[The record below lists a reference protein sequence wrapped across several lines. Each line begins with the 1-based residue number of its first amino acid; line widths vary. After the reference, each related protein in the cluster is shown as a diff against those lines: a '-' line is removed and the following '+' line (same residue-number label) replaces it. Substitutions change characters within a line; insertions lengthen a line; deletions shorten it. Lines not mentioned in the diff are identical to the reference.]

1 MAGFSGELRRSG
13 PMRNSLSSKEKEMA
27 RLRTK
32 AFTLIELLVV
42 VAIIALLIS
51 ILLPSLQ
58 AAREQAKRV
67 VCSGNMSQIAKGSL
81 AYSVDD
87 WREQIIPLSVG
98 VITDL
103 HGKGFAS
110 TSWGWRAASNFSFGG
125 RTPTRPMLAG
135 GQTIVALTDYSG
147 RAGGTGWGGEMGD
160 PSKNLWG
167 AMHRPLNRYIY
178 GEMTA
183 NDRFKVPMY
192 NDPADVGYGYSRQDA
207 SSTGDEGEHQF
218 DAPPDSADIPC
229 YDYLGNSYRVNTAG
243 VVWGAGSA
251 APSSEGGNFPAIRGS
266 LNVGVEG
273 HSASAIENASRVP
286 MYCDPLFYWWSRQD
300 PNAPPIDDKML
311 IGWHRKIMS
320 DNVVFCDGSARQTK
334 VETLDE
340 FDRDTLQKMNFS
352 KDATDQ
358 DNPWSFLRRGRTW
371 QTDTYPAPAALIKVY
386 EINNLRNCTFDES
399 LMQQLA
405 SKKGWP
411 WDSFTVNRPPGE
423 R

>member
-1 MAGFSGELRRSG
+1 
-13 PMRNSLSSKEKEMA
+13 MA

-42 VAIIALLIS
+42 VAIIALLMS

-67 VCSGNMSQIAKGSL
+67 VCSGNMSQIAKASL

-98 VITDL
+98 VVTDL
-103 HGKGFAS
+103 HGKGFS
-110 TSWGWRAASNFSFGG
+110 NSSWGWRAAANFSFGG
-125 RTPTRPMLAG
+125 RTPTRPMLHN
-135 GQTIVALTDYSG
+135 GQSIVAMTDYSQ
-147 RAGGTGWGGEMGD
+147 RTGGDGSFGGQMGD

-192 NDPADVGYGYSRQDA
+192 QDPADVGYGYSRQDA

-243 VVWGAGSA
+243 VVWGAQGA
-251 APSSEGGNFPAIRGS
+251 AGGEGASFPSLRGS

-273 HSASAIENASRVP
+273 HAASSIENASRVP

-300 PNAPPIDDKML
+300 PNAPPIDEKML
-311 IGWHRKIMS
+311 IGWHKKIMS

-340 FDRDTLQKMNFS
+340 FDVDTLNKMNFS
-352 KDATDQ
+352 KDPQDQ
-358 DNPWSFLRRGRTW
+358 QNPWSFLRRGRTW
-371 QTDTYPAPAALIKVY
+371 QTDTYPAPAALIKTY
-386 EINNLRNCTFDES
+386 DINDLKRCLFDAS
-399 LMQQLA
+399 QMQYLA

-411 WDSFTVNRPPGE
+411 FDSYTVNRPPGE